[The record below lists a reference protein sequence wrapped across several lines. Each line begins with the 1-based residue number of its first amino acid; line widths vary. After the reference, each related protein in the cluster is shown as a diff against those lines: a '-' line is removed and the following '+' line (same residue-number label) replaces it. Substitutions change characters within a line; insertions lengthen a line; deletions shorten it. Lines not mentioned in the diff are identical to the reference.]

1 MGKINN
7 KNRISK
13 MNRID
18 KILELI
24 EKDGLVTKNRHR
36 HLIDKRSYM
45 FNALREEGF
54 TFQKIGEL
62 FERNHATIINGI
74 KKHKHLTKHK
84 DYDYLINTKLY
95 KEELQSDYIEPRSL
109 EDDVIRCQDLKELK
123 LIQERLI
130 MGKYI

>member
-1 MGKINN
+1 
-7 KNRISK
+7 
-13 MNRID
+13 MNRLE

-24 EKDGLVTKNRHR
+24 EKDGLVSKNRHR

-62 FERNHATIINGI
+62 FKRNHATIINGI

-84 DYDYLINTKLY
+84 DYDYTINTKLY